1 MFIRFRSVYFGT
13 KRQCGSTLFR
23 VRNDIEQVV
32 RISVDGEVE
41 PSARAYTAL
50 PNVPGLIELLSVQ
63 RRTAEILRQESQLF
77 VAEFLNMQGSVRVAP
92 AEALR
97 VEKLDQVALGFFV
110 R

>member
-1 MFIRFRSVYFGT
+1 MEISGELTAISQDRV
-13 KRQCGSTLFR
+13 KPILFR

-41 PSARAYTAL
+41 PPARAYTAL